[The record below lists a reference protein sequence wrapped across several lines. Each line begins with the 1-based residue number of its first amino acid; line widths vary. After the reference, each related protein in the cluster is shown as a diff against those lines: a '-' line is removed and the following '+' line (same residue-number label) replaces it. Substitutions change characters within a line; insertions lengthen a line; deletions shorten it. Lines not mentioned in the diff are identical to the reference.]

1 MSRVAVLVARLS
13 RYGGAEGS
21 AWRLAGELAGRG
33 HAVSLVCARAE
44 DEPPAGVAAVALG
57 RPTGPKV
64 LKMLWFAYAA
74 ARHCRRANYDLTISL
89 GKTVVHDLA
98 RVSGGPLKV
107 FWRLS
112 ARAWP
117 EGLARGFKMLRRRLS
132 PANRLA
138 LAIERR
144 QFAPGRPLVAVSH
157 AVRRWLVEA
166 YPQLDEA
173 DIPVVYNLPDLTRY
187 RPPTPAERVAAR
199 ERHGLTEGET
209 ALVLAGTNFAL
220 KGLGPTIE
228 ALALLPGTCRLL
240 VAGGRNPGRFGRLA
254 RRLGVADRVTFL
266 GRVDDMPGLYHAAD
280 VFVLPSF
287 YDTCANAVL
296 EARAC
301 GLPAVSS
308 ADNGSS
314 RCLPADWVVTDPADK
329 RALAA
334 AIHRAMA
341 AGRDLPFAWPADLAF
356 GLSPLVAMA
365 ETLLAAHACQPDA
378 SVS

>member
-1 MSRVAVLVARLS
+1 
-13 RYGGAEGS
+13 
-21 AWRLAGELAGRG
+21 
-33 HAVSLVCARAE
+33 
-44 DEPPAGVAAVALG
+44 
-57 RPTGPKV
+57 
-64 LKMLWFAYAA
+64 
-74 ARHCRRANYDLTISL
+74 
-89 GKTVVHDLA
+89 
-98 RVSGGPLKV
+98 
-107 FWRLS
+107 
-112 ARAWP
+112 
-117 EGLARGFKMLRRRLS
+117 MLRRRLS

-166 YPQLDEA
+166 YPGLSEA

-199 ERHGLTEGET
+199 ERHGLAAGET

-296 EARAC
+296 EARPAAC
-301 GLPAVSS
+301 RRS
-308 ADNGSS
+308 AP
-314 RCLPADWVVTDPADK
+314 RTTAP
-329 RALAA
+329 AA
-334 AIHRAMA
+334 ACLRTGWWPIRPTNTPGRGHPPGHGRRPRACP
-341 AGRDLPFAWPADLAF
+341 LPGPRTWPSGSPRWWRWPRRCWPRVLASRMRLCHSH
-356 GLSPLVAMA
+356 GGTVWARMQRYVTS
-365 ETLLAAHACQPDA
+365 
-378 SVS
+378 